1 VAECRASIAASH
13 FASRPDQKA
22 AEAGRDFMNDVTEDV
37 RELERTDIVAT
48 SNGSVR
54 GYRDGPLHIFKGLR
68 YGAPPLGALRFAPP
82 QKPAPWTEAAD
93 AVALAAPAIQV
104 GVPPGETTGGRSAG
118 DPPAPGQPGTDE
130 DCLFINVW
138 TPGLTGQ
145 RPVMVWLHGGG
156 FANGSGG
163 AAMYD
168 GAALARRGDA
178 VIVTVNHR
186 LNVFGY
192 LNLADLGGHPSS
204 GEAGMLDIV
213 QVLEWVRDN
222 IAAFGGDPGKVT
234 IFGESG
240 GGMKVSLLLAMPAAK
255 GLFHRA
261 IVQSGPWLKAVSREA
276 ATQYARAFLDQ
287 LGVEPGKLDK
297 LGALSAAEIQAAA
310 AAVTP
315 GNVIGGFSPSVD
327 GLALP
332 GGPFDP
338 EAPAISRDVP
348 VMIGTNKDEATLFLI
363 NDARFGSYTE
373 EDLAKRARQAAGERA
388 EALIA
393 AARETFPDYSPSH
406 LTAAVQTATMFW
418 GDSIKLAERKQARG
432 GAPVFMYLLAWETPR
447 GRGRLRSPHALE
459 IPLMF
464 DNVETARNFV
474 GAGDDPQ
481 TLAEQMSEAWLA
493 FARTGDPSTPAL
505 PDWPA
510 YEPGRRATMVFD
522 LESRVV
528 EDPYPAMRRAV
539 MG

>member
-1 VAECRASIAASH
+1 MTDIQDQARA
-13 FASRPDQKA
+13 
-22 AEAGRDFMNDVTEDV
+22 
-37 RELERTDIVAT
+37 LERTEIVAT
-48 SNGSVR
+48 SNGPVR
-54 GYRDGPLHIFKGLR
+54 GYRDGSLQVFKGLR
-68 YGAPPLGALRFAPP
+68 YAAPPLGGLRFQPP
-82 QKPAPWTEAAD
+82 QKPAPWSEPAD
-93 AVALAAPAIQV
+93 AITLGAPAIQV
-104 GVPPGETTGGRSAG
+104 GIPPGETTGGRSAG

-138 TPGLTGQ
+138 TPGLTGK

-178 VIVTVNHR
+178 VLVTVNHR

-192 LNLADLGGHPSS
+192 LALGDHGGHASS
-204 GEAGMLDIV
+204 GEAGMLDTV
-213 QVLEWVRDN
+213 AVLEWVRDN
-222 IAAFGGDPGKVT
+222 IAAFGGDPANVT

-276 ATQYARAFLDQ
+276 ASKYAKAFLDQ
-287 LGVEPGKLDK
+287 LGVEPGKLET
-297 LGALSAAEIQAAA
+297 LATLSAAEIQAAA
-310 AAVTP
+310 AAVSS

-327 GLALP
+327 GIALP
-332 GGPFDP
+332 SGPFDP
-338 EAPAISRDVP
+338 AAPAVSADVP
-348 VMIGTNKDEATLFLI
+348 VLIGTNKDEATLFLFA
-363 NDARFGSYTE
+363 DPKFGDYTE
-373 EDLAKRARQAAGERA
+373 EDLARRAKASAGDRA

-393 AARETFPDYSPSH
+393 AAREAFPDYSPSH
-406 LTAAVQTATMFW
+406 LASAVQTAGMFW
-418 GDSIKLAERKQARG
+418 GDSIRLAERKAAQA
-432 GAPVFMYLLAWETPR
+432 GAPVYMYLLEWETPR
-447 GRGRLRSPHALE
+447 GRGKLRAPHALE
-459 IPLMF
+459 IPLVF

-493 FARTGDPSTPAL
+493 FARTGGPTTAAL
-505 PDWPA
+505 PDWPP
-510 YEPGRRATMVFD
+510 YEPARRATMVFN

-528 EDPYPAMRRAV
+528 EDPYPGLRKAAH
-539 MG
+539 G

>member
-1 VAECRASIAASH
+1 MTDGLDGA
-13 FASRPDQKA
+13 
-22 AEAGRDFMNDVTEDV
+22 
-37 RELERTDIVAT
+37 RELERTDVVAT
-48 SNGSVR
+48 SNGPVR
-54 GYRDGPLHIFKGLR
+54 GYRANGLQIFKGLR
-68 YGAPPLGALRFAPP
+68 YGAPPVGALRFAPP
-82 QKPAPWTEAAD
+82 RKPAPWTEPAD
-93 AVALAAPAIQV
+93 AIALGAPAIQT
-104 GVPPGETTGGRSAG
+104 GVKPGETTGGRSAG

-138 TPGLTGQ
+138 TPGLTGR

-156 FANGSGG
+156 FAAGSGG

-192 LNLADLGGHPSS
+192 LNLAEFGGHPSS

-222 IAAFGGDPGKVT
+222 IAAFGGDAGKVT

-240 GGMKVSLLLAMPAAK
+240 GGMKVSLLLAMPPAK

-261 IVQSGPWLKAVSREA
+261 IIQSGPWLKAVSREA
-276 ATQYARAFLDQ
+276 ASGYARALLDK
-287 LGVEPGKLDK
+287 LGIEPGKLER
-297 LGALSAAEIQAAA
+297 LASLPASEIQDAA
-310 AAVTP
+310 AAVTS

-327 GLALP
+327 GIALP

-338 EAPAISRDVP
+338 DAPALSRDVP
-348 VMIGTNKDEATLFLI
+348 VMIGANKDEATLFLI
-363 NDARFGSYTE
+363 SDPRFGHYTE
-373 EDLAKRARQAAGERA
+373 EDVAKHARRAAGERA
-388 EALIA
+388 EALVA
-393 AARETFPDYSPSH
+393 AARETFPDYSPDHIVS
-406 LTAAVQTATMFW
+406 TVQTVTMFW
-418 GDSIKLAERKQARG
+418 GDSIRLAERKTALG
-432 GAPVFMYLLAWETPR
+432 GAPVYMYLLAWETPR

-459 IPLMF
+459 IPLVF
-464 DNVETARNFV
+464 DNVETSRNFV
-474 GAGDDPQ
+474 GPGDAPQ

-493 FARTGDPSTPAL
+493 FARTGDPSTAAL

-528 EDPYPAMRRAV
+528 EDPYPALRKAALA
-539 MG
+539 

>member
-1 VAECRASIAASH
+1 MTDTLETVR
-13 FASRPDQKA
+13 DQ
-22 AEAGRDFMNDVTEDV
+22 
-37 RELERTDIVAT
+37 ERTEIVAT
-48 SNGSVR
+48 SNGPVR
-54 GYRDGPLHIFKGLR
+54 GYRDGGLSIFKGLR

-82 QKPAPWTEAAD
+82 APPSPWSEPAD
-93 AVALAAPAIQV
+93 ALSLGAPAIQV
-104 GVPPGETTGGRSAG
+104 GVEPGGTTGGKSAG

-130 DCLFINVW
+130 DCLFLNVW
-138 TPGLTGQ
+138 TPGLSGR

-168 GAALARRGDA
+168 GAALARRGDT

-192 LNLADLGGHPSS
+192 LHLGELGGHPSS

-213 QVLEWVRDN
+213 QALEWVRDN
-222 IAAFGGDPGKVT
+222 IAAFGGDPANVT

-261 IVQSGPWLKAVSREA
+261 IIQSGPWLKAVSREN
-276 ATQYARAFLDQ
+276 ATKYAKAFLEA
-287 LGVEPGKLDK
+287 LGVKTGELER
-297 LGALSAAEIQAAA
+297 LQSFSAAEIQAAA
-310 AAVTP
+310 ASAAP
-315 GNVIGGFSPSVD
+315 SNVIAGFSPCVD
-327 GLALP
+327 GIALP
-332 GGPFDP
+332 SGPFDP
-338 EAPAISRDVP
+338 DAPAISADVP
-348 VMIGTNKDEATLFLI
+348 VMIGTNKDEATLFLFA
-363 NDARFGSYTE
+363 DPRFGDYTE
-373 EDLAKRARQAAGERA
+373 EDLAKRARQAVGDKA

-393 AARETFPDYSPSH
+393 AIRDAFPDYSPSH
-406 LTAAVQTATMFW
+406 LVAIVQSVAMFW
-418 GDSIKLAERKQARG
+418 ADSITLAERKHAQSARVG
-432 GAPVFMYLLAWETPR
+432 GAPAYMYLLEWETPR
-447 GRGRLRSPHALE
+447 GRGRLRTPHALE

-474 GAGDDPQ
+474 GGGDEPQ
-481 TLAEQMSEAWLA
+481 RLADQMSEAWLA

-510 YEPGRRATMVFD
+510 YDPARRATMVFN

-528 EDPYPAMRRAV
+528 EDPYSGVRKVLQA
-539 MG
+539 

>member
-1 VAECRASIAASH
+1 
-13 FASRPDQKA
+13 
-22 AEAGRDFMNDVTEDV
+22 MTEVQDDV
-37 RELERTDIVAT
+37 RERTQVIAT
-48 SNGSVR
+48 TNGPVR
-54 GYRDGPLHIFKGLR
+54 GYRDGALAIFKGLR

-82 QKPAPWTEAAD
+82 QPPAPWTAPAD
-93 AVALAAPAIQV
+93 ALALAAPAIQV
-104 GVPPGETTGGRSAG
+104 GVPPGGTTGGRSAG
-118 DPPAPGQPGTDE
+118 DPPAPDQPGTDE
-130 DCLFINVW
+130 DCLFLNVW
-138 TPGLTGQ
+138 TPGLSGR

-156 FANGSGG
+156 FAAGSGG

-213 QVLEWVRDN
+213 QALAWVAGN
-222 IAAFGGDPGKVT
+222 IAAFGGDPGNVT

-261 IVQSGPWLKAVSREA
+261 IIQSGPWLKAVPRET
-276 ATQYARAFLDQ
+276 ATRFARAFLDH
-287 LGVEPGKLDK
+287 
-297 LGALSAAEIQAAA
+297 LGAQPGELEKLQTLSAAEIQAAA

-315 GNVIGGFSPSVD
+315 DNSIGGFSPSVD
-327 GLALP
+327 GIALP

-338 EAPAISRDVP
+338 EAPAISQDVP

-363 NDARFGSYTE
+363 GDTRFGSYTE
-373 EDLAKRARQAAGERA
+373 EDLVKRAKQAAGARA

-393 AARETFPDYSPSH
+393 AARKTFPDYSPSH

-418 GDSIKLAERKQARG
+418 GDSIKLAERKAAQGR
-432 GAPVFMYLLAWETPR
+432 APVYMYLLAWETPR
-447 GRGRLRSPHALE
+447 GRGRLRTPHALE

-474 GAGDDPQ
+474 GPGDEPQ
-481 TLAEQMSEAWLA
+481 ILADQMSEAWLA
-493 FARTGDPSTPAL
+493 FARTGDPATPAL

-510 YEPGRRATMVFD
+510 YDPGRRATMVFD
-522 LESRVV
+522 LESKLV

-539 MG
+539 NG